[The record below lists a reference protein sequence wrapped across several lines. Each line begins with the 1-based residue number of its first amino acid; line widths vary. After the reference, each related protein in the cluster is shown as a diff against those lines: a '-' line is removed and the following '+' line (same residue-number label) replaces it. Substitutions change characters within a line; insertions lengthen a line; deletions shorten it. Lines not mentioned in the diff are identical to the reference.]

1 MRDLTVALGL
11 VLVIEGVLYAGLPGA
26 MKRTLVLVAKQSDA
40 MLRGIGLGAALV
52 GLFVIWL
59 IRG

>member
-26 MKRTLVLVAKQSDA
+26 MKRMLGQVAGQPDA
-40 MLRGIGLGAALV
+40 VLRGVGLGAAVV
-52 GLFVIWL
+52 GLFMIWL